1 MINAAVLG
9 SPIAHSLSPLLHSL
23 AYEHLGLTARYEAI
37 EVKGGDL
44 AKFLA
49 GTDKNALSL
58 TMPLK
63 EEALKV
69 ANEAI
74 GLLQDQMSECST
86 RDLVQI
92 FTASVKAHREITE
105 DIVILT
111 AKEAPSEQELAKEYD
126 GKVEE
131 LLKRISNF

>member
-1 MINAAVLG
+1 M
-9 SPIAHSLSPLLHSL
+9 SDSK
-23 AYEHLGLTARYEAI
+23 EKDAI
-37 EVKGGDL
+37 IQQKE
-44 AKFLA
+44 FLA
-49 GTDKNALSL
+49 N
-58 TMPLK
+58 
-63 EEALKV
+63 EALRV

-111 AKEAPSEQELAKEYD
+111 KPEPASEQALAKEYD

>member
-1 MINAAVLG
+1 M
-9 SPIAHSLSPLLHSL
+9 
-23 AYEHLGLTARYEAI
+23 EDRKD
-37 EVKGGDL
+37 EVVKQ
-44 AKFLA
+44 KEFLA
-49 GTDKNALSL
+49 Q
-58 TMPLK
+58 
-63 EEALKV
+63 EALKV

-105 DIVILT
+105 DIVVLT
-111 AKEAPSEQELAKEYD
+111 AKEPAFEQERAREYD
-126 GKVEE
+126 TKVEE

>member
-1 MINAAVLG
+1 MSDSNAKDAV
-9 SPIAHSLSPLLHSL
+9 IKQK
-23 AYEHLGLTARYEAI
+23 E
-37 EVKGGDL
+37 
-44 AKFLA
+44 FLA
-49 GTDKNALSL
+49 
-58 TMPLK
+58 

-92 FTASVKAHREITE
+92 FSASVKAHREITE
-105 DIVILT
+105 DIVVLT
-111 AKEAPSEQELAKEYD
+111 AKESPSEESLAREYD

>member
-1 MINAAVLG
+1 MAN
-9 SPIAHSLSPLLHSL
+9 SK
-23 AYEHLGLTARYEAI
+23 EKEAI
-37 EVKGGDL
+37 VRQKE
-44 AKFLA
+44 FLA
-49 GTDKNALSL
+49 
-58 TMPLK
+58 

-105 DIVILT
+105 DIVLLT
-111 AKEAPSEQELAKEYD
+111 AKEPASEQELAREYD

-131 LLKRISNF
+131 LLKRIRNF

>member
-1 MINAAVLG
+1 MTDSTAKDAIVKQKE
-9 SPIAHSLSPLLHSL
+9 SL
-23 AYEHLGLTARYEAI
+23 AQ
-37 EVKGGDL
+37 
-44 AKFLA
+44 
-49 GTDKNALSL
+49 
-58 TMPLK
+58 
-63 EEALKV
+63 EALLV

-74 GLLQDQMSECST
+74 GLLKDQMSECST

-92 FTASVKAHREITE
+92 FSASVKAHREITE

-111 AKEAPSEQELAKEYD
+111 AKEPESEQALAREYD

>member
-1 MINAAVLG
+1 MSKEFSLMSDSNAKD
-9 SPIAHSLSPLLHSL
+9 
-23 AYEHLGLTARYEAI
+23 AI
-37 EVKGGDL
+37 VKQ
-44 AKFLA
+44 KEFLA
-49 GTDKNALSL
+49 
-58 TMPLK
+58 

-105 DIVILT
+105 DIVVLT
-111 AKEAPSEQELAKEYD
+111 AKEAPSEQQLAKDYD

>member
-1 MINAAVLG
+1 MQKEVILMSDSNAKD
-9 SPIAHSLSPLLHSL
+9 
-23 AYEHLGLTARYEAI
+23 AI
-37 EVKGGDL
+37 IRQKE
-44 AKFLA
+44 FLA
-49 GTDKNALSL
+49 
-58 TMPLK
+58 

-74 GLLQDQMSECST
+74 GMLQDQLPECST

-92 FTASVKAHREITE
+92 FSASVKAHREITE
-105 DIVILT
+105 DIVVLT
-111 AKEAPSEQELAKEYD
+111 AKEPASEESLAREYD

>member
-1 MINAAVLG
+1 MCTMSSFDDRKDAVVRQK
-9 SPIAHSLSPLLHSL
+9 
-23 AYEHLGLTARYEAI
+23 E
-37 EVKGGDL
+37 
-44 AKFLA
+44 FLA
-49 GTDKNALSL
+49 
-58 TMPLK
+58 

-92 FTASVKAHREITE
+92 FSASVKAHREITE
-105 DIVILT
+105 DIVLLT
-111 AKEAPSEQELAKEYD
+111 AKEAPSEESLAREYD

>member
-1 MINAAVLG
+1 MSN
-9 SPIAHSLSPLLHSL
+9 SKKKD
-23 AYEHLGLTARYEAI
+23 AI
-37 EVKGGDL
+37 IKQKE
-44 AKFLA
+44 FLA
-49 GTDKNALSL
+49 
-58 TMPLK
+58 

-92 FTASVKAHREITE
+92 FSASVKAHREITE
-105 DIVILT
+105 DIVVLT
-111 AKEAPSEQELAKEYD
+111 TKEAPSEQKLAREYD

>member
-1 MINAAVLG
+1 MADHKDEI
-9 SPIAHSLSPLLHSL
+9 
-23 AYEHLGLTARYEAI
+23 
-37 EVKGGDL
+37 VKQ
-44 AKFLA
+44 KEFLA
-49 GTDKNALSL
+49 Q
-58 TMPLK
+58 
-63 EEALKV
+63 EALRV

-92 FTASVKAHREITE
+92 FSASVKAHREITE
-105 DIVILT
+105 DIVVLT
-111 AKEAPSEQELAKEYD
+111 TKEAPSEESLAREYD

>member
-1 MINAAVLG
+1 MSTEIILMSDSNAKD
-9 SPIAHSLSPLLHSL
+9 
-23 AYEHLGLTARYEAI
+23 AI
-37 EVKGGDL
+37 VKQ
-44 AKFLA
+44 KEFLA
-49 GTDKNALSL
+49 
-58 TMPLK
+58 

-111 AKEAPSEQELAKEYD
+111 AKEAPSEQELAREYD

>member
-1 MINAAVLG
+1 MKNHEDHREDVVRQK
-9 SPIAHSLSPLLHSL
+9 
-23 AYEHLGLTARYEAI
+23 E
-37 EVKGGDL
+37 
-44 AKFLA
+44 FLA
-49 GTDKNALSL
+49 
-58 TMPLK
+58 

-105 DIVILT
+105 DIVVLT
-111 AKEAPSEQELAKEYD
+111 AKETPSEESLAREYD

>member
-1 MINAAVLG
+1 MKN
-9 SPIAHSLSPLLHSL
+9 PE
-23 AYEHLGLTARYEAI
+23 EHREDVVRQK
-37 EVKGGDL
+37 E
-44 AKFLA
+44 FLA
-49 GTDKNALSL
+49 A
-58 TMPLK
+58 
-63 EEALKV
+63 EALKV

-74 GLLQDQMSECST
+74 GMLQDQLSECST

-92 FTASVKAHREITE
+92 FSASVKAHREITE
-105 DIVILT
+105 DIVVLT

>member
-1 MINAAVLG
+1 MSDLNDKKNAVVRQK
-9 SPIAHSLSPLLHSL
+9 
-23 AYEHLGLTARYEAI
+23 E
-37 EVKGGDL
+37 
-44 AKFLA
+44 FLA
-49 GTDKNALSL
+49 
-58 TMPLK
+58 

-92 FTASVKAHREITE
+92 FSASVKAHREITE

-111 AKEAPSEQELAKEYD
+111 TREAPSEEAIAKEYD

>member
-1 MINAAVLG
+1 MAD
-9 SPIAHSLSPLLHSL
+9 SK
-23 AYEHLGLTARYEAI
+23 EKEAI
-37 EVKGGDL
+37 IRQKE
-44 AKFLA
+44 FLA
-49 GTDKNALSL
+49 
-58 TMPLK
+58 

-92 FTASVKAHREITE
+92 FSASVKAHREITE
-105 DIVILT
+105 DIVVLT
-111 AKEAPSEQELAKEYD
+111 AKDSPSEESLAREYD

>member
-1 MINAAVLG
+1 MKN
-9 SPIAHSLSPLLHSL
+9 HE
-23 AYEHLGLTARYEAI
+23 EHRDDVVRQKE
-37 EVKGGDL
+37 
-44 AKFLA
+44 FLA
-49 GTDKNALSL
+49 
-58 TMPLK
+58 

-105 DIVILT
+105 DIVLLT

>member
-1 MINAAVLG
+1 MADSKEKGAI
-9 SPIAHSLSPLLHSL
+9 IKQKELL
-23 AYEHLGLTARYEAI
+23 A
-37 EVKGGDL
+37 
-44 AKFLA
+44 
-49 GTDKNALSL
+49 
-58 TMPLK
+58 

-92 FTASVKAHREITE
+92 FSASVKAHREITE

-111 AKEAPSEQELAKEYD
+111 TKEAPSEQELAREYD

>member
-1 MINAAVLG
+1 MADHKDEI
-9 SPIAHSLSPLLHSL
+9 
-23 AYEHLGLTARYEAI
+23 
-37 EVKGGDL
+37 VKQ
-44 AKFLA
+44 KEFLA
-49 GTDKNALSL
+49 Q
-58 TMPLK
+58 
-63 EEALKV
+63 EALRV

-92 FTASVKAHREITE
+92 FSASVKAHREITE
-105 DIVILT
+105 DIVVLT
-111 AKEAPSEQELAKEYD
+111 AKESPSEEVLAKEYD

>member
-1 MINAAVLG
+1 MTDSTAKDAIVKQKE
-9 SPIAHSLSPLLHSL
+9 SL
-23 AYEHLGLTARYEAI
+23 AH
-37 EVKGGDL
+37 
-44 AKFLA
+44 
-49 GTDKNALSL
+49 
-58 TMPLK
+58 
-63 EEALKV
+63 EALLV

-74 GLLQDQMSECST
+74 GLLKDQMSECST

-92 FTASVKAHREITE
+92 FSASVKAHREITE

-111 AKEAPSEQELAKEYD
+111 AKEPESEQALAREYD